1 MIYNV
6 DVADV
11 RDVFVNLLY
20 TQQFVQDKSGVKC
33 LEIENASFIANE
45 PTIFGAPNEYI
56 DRELAWYKSQSLN
69 VNDIPA
75 PVPQIWKNVA
85 TKEGL
90 INSNYGWCIWSKE
103 NGSQYNAC
111 LKQLISNPDSR
122 RAVMIYTRPN
132 MQTDYNKDGMS
143 DFMCTSNVQYM
154 IRNNKLHSY
163 VYMRSSDSVMG
174 YKNDWAWQNHV
185 LEELLADLKFTYP
198 NLEKGDITWNA
209 CSLHVYEP
217 HFYLV
222 DHYKETGQTA
232 IAKKDY
238 KFLYPDSPYSV

>member
-6 DVADV
+6 DVTDV
-11 RDVFVNLLY
+11 RDVFAFLL
-20 TQQFVQDKSGVKC
+20 QHGVFVQDKSGVKC

-56 DRELAWYKSQSLN
+56 DRELVWYKSQSLN

-103 NGSQYNAC
+103 NGSQYSSC
-111 LKQLISNPDSR
+111 LKQLITNRDSR
-122 RAVMIYTRPN
+122 RAVMIYTRPS

-163 VYMRSSDSVMG
+163 VYMRSNDSVMG

-198 NLEKGDITWNA
+198 HLQKGDMIWNA

-222 DHYKETGQTA
+222 DHFANTSATTITKKEYAET
-232 IAKKDY
+232 
-238 KFLYPDSPYSV
+238 YPDSRLSV